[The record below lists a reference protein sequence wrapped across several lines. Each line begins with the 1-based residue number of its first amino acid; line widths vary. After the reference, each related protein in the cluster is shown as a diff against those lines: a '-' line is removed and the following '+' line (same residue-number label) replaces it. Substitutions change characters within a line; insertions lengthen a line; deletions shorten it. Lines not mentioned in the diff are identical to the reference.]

1 MVVDAVAGLAL
12 HLGQDGLDS
21 GVLYLCLATADGTDD
36 MVVVDRIADD
46 VRMFAGRQV
55 NSLQQAQLSEQVEG
69 AKDGG
74 AADGE
79 VTPADIV

>member
-1 MVVDAVAGLAL
+1 
-12 HLGQDGLDS
+12 
-21 GVLYLCLATADGTDD
+21 